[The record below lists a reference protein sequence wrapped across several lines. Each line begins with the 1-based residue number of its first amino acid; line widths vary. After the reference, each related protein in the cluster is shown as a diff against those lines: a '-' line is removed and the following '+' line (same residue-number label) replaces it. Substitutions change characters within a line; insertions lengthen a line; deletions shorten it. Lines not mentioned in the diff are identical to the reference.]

1 MIYIQVYVPDKNRF
15 FDYKVS
21 RKINICNLKSLIVES
36 IYNVKCDD
44 EFIKCNYVLMDFNCR
59 KRLKDDV
66 NLYNYPIYNGYKF
79 LLI

>member
-1 MIYIQVYVPDKNRF
+1 MVYLQVYVPDKNRF

-36 IYNVKCDD
+36 IYNIKCDD
-44 EFIKCNYVLMDFNCR
+44 EFIRNNYSLIDFNCR
-59 KRLKDDV
+59 KRLKDDI
-66 NLYNYPIYNGYKF
+66 NLCNYSIYNGYKF